1 MNSGGKMKKYKAYLI
16 LLPSLIGFFM
26 LYILPFFIGI
36 KFSLQR
42 SSFNSE
48 FVGLSNYI
56 KIFDNE
62 AFTLALKNNLIFMGI
77 AIPLIMVVSFLIALL
92 MYELKVN
99 HWIKIAMILPI
110 AIPSAAVSGFFKTV
124 FDAQSF
130 SLIES
135 NYAMLAVI
143 IIYIWRSAGFNII
156 IYMAALG
163 QMNKSTIEAAS
174 IDGAGYMSRLYHMI
188 IPMMIP
194 STFFVAIMS
203 IMNSFKVFK
212 DVYILQGAY
221 PNPQIY
227 MLQHYMNNIFSKLQN
242 EKLTTAA
249 YIFTIFIFMFALV
262 FYKVERNYLN
272 KVGE

>member
-1 MNSGGKMKKYKAYLI
+1 MSNGGQMKKFKAYLI
-16 LLPSLIGFFM
+16 LLPSLFGFFL

-42 SSFNSE
+42 SSFNQE
-48 FVGLSNYI
+48 FVGLANYI
-56 KIFDNE
+56 KLFENE
-62 AFTLALKNNLIFMGI
+62 AFVLALKNNLLFMAI
-77 AIPLIMVVSFLIALL
+77 AIPLVMVVSFGVSLL
-92 MYELKVN
+92 MYELKVSN
-99 HWIKIAMILPI
+99 WIKIAMIIPI

-124 FDAQSF
+124 FDADGF
-130 SLIES
+130 SIIES

-174 IDGAGYMSRLYHMI
+174 IDGAGYMSRLYHII

-242 EKLTTAA
+242 EKLTSAA
-249 YIFTIFIFMFALV
+249 YIFTIFIFLFALV
-262 FYKVERNYLN
+262 FYRVERRYLD
-272 KVGE
+272 KVGD

>member
-1 MNSGGKMKKYKAYLI
+1 MKKYKAYLVI
-16 LLPSLIGFFM
+16 LPSLIGFFL

-36 KFSLQR
+36 KFSMQR
-42 SSFNSE
+42 SSFNDS
-48 FVGLSNYI
+48 FVGLNNYI
-56 KIFDNE
+56 NIFHND
-62 AFTLALKNNLIFMGI
+62 AFMLALKNNLIFMVI
-77 AIPLIMVVSFLIALL
+77 AIPLVMVVSFIVALL
-92 MYELKVN
+92 MHELKV
-99 HWIKIAMILPI
+99 HFLIKIAMIIPI
-110 AIPSAAVSGFFKTV
+110 AIPSAAVSGFFKAV
-124 FDAQSF
+124 FDMEGL

-135 NYAMLAVI
+135 RYAMLAVI
-143 IIYIWRSAGFNII
+143 IIYIWRSAGYNII

-163 QMNKSTIEAAS
+163 QMNKSALEAAS
-174 IDGAGYMSRLYHMI
+174 IDGAGYMSRLYHI
-188 IPMMIP
+188 TLPMMIP

-249 YIFTIFIFMFALV
+249 YIFTAFIFVFALV
-262 FYKVERNYLN
+262 FYRVERSYLD
-272 KVGE
+272 KVGER

>member
-1 MNSGGKMKKYKAYLI
+1 M
-16 LLPSLIGFFM
+16 
-26 LYILPFFIGI
+26 PFFIGI

-42 SSFNSE
+42 SSFNDD
-48 FVGLSNYI
+48 FVGLSNYF
-56 KIFDNE
+56 KLFENE
-62 AFTLALKNNLIFMGI
+62 AFVLALKNNLIFMAI
-77 AIPLIMVVSFLIALL
+77 AIPTIMIVSFLVAL
-92 MYELKVN
+92 MIHELKMSK
-99 HWIKIAMILPI
+99 WIKIAMILPI

-124 FDAQSF
+124 FDAQGF

-135 NYAMLAVI
+135 NFAMLAVVT
-143 IIYIWRSAGFNII
+143 IYVWRSAGFNII
-156 IYMAALG
+156 IYMAAMG
-163 QMNKSTIEAAS
+163 QMNKSALEAAS
-174 IDGAGYMSRLYHMI
+174 IDGAGYMNRLYHII

-227 MLQHYMNNIFSKLQN
+227 MLQHYMNNIFGKLQN
-242 EKLTTAA
+242 EKLTAAA
-249 YIFTIFIFMFALV
+249 YIFTVFIFLFALG
-262 FYKVERNYLN
+262 FYKVERNYLD